1 MHGGI
6 HLGETGLALHVG
18 GDLYDVI
25 LEGSGF
31 TVHRCPGAF
40 LSRTPRAGAAPMP
53 PRPAQGQAVGPPR
66 YRYSEALLRTLTAH
80 VLANPG
86 CRGDD
91 LVPLLPAAPNGAA
104 RPAGRALAEALYRFW
119 RKNRE
124 EFKYGTPEGPWLRRD
139 APPAP
144 APRAPPAPGLVRIFA
159 RRAEYPS

>member
-53 PRPAQGQAVGPPR
+53 PRPAQGQAVG
-66 YRYSEALLRTLTAH
+66 RTA
-80 VLANPG
+80 
-86 CRGDD
+86 
-91 LVPLLPAAPNGAA
+91 AAPLPLN
-104 RPAGRALAEALYRFW
+104 
-119 RKNRE
+119 KN
-124 EFKYGTPEGPWLRRD
+124 KATRR
-139 APPAP
+139 
-144 APRAPPAPGLVRIFA
+144 RM
-159 RRAEYPS
+159 

>member
-86 CRGDD
+86 CRDDD
-91 LVPLLPAAPNGAA
+91 LVPLHGGPPHRTSAAFITTDSYRAA
-104 RPAGRALAEALYRFW
+104 LE
-119 RKNRE
+119 
-124 EFKYGTPEGPWLRRD
+124 
-139 APPAP
+139 
-144 APRAPPAPGLVRIFA
+144 RAPF
-159 RRAEYPS
+159 